1 MDSYLCPLGWP
12 TCCSHD
18 CESFTNAGMIVLP
31 FCVCVWKCKTLCLCN
46 AVVVQPGTQMYTVSN
61 LCRSGQKQEKT
72 FPTFNVYSLVSRCL
86 AAASRHGFRQRRG
99 RRWRRR
105 WVASGDVW
113 AFWAS
118 EASAVTRSRLQSKRE
133 MSMLKLWEVKRS
145 WGWFVDLLIC
155 WFVDLLV
162 LLYRAEALM
171 VSEFH
176 WTEIESR

>member
-1 MDSYLCPLGWP
+1 
-12 TCCSHD
+12 
-18 CESFTNAGMIVLP
+18 MIGRASLMQAWLYFLFV
-31 FCVCVWKCKTLCLCN
+31 CVCVWKCKTLCLCN
-46 AVVVQPGTQMYTVSN
+46 AVVFQPGTQMYTVSN

-72 FPTFNVYSLVSRCL
+72 FPTFNVCSLVSRCL

-99 RRWRRR
+99 RRWRRGRRR

-133 MSMLKLWEVKRS
+133 MSMLKLWEVKKS
-145 WGWFVDLLIC
+145 WG